1 MENKEEIIKL
11 KNITEAG
18 LDGVKSF
25 IITQLDEMVLP
36 FIYKN
41 DLMFSDDNNSIYQEY
56 LKINSDIN
64 NLYIIYSDESIS
76 LVDKKAQVNNL
87 IVELYRRTKD
97 LIVKVSLEE
106 KRKNCNDSTQLKI
119 K

>member
-1 MENKEEIIKL
+1 MENKEEIMQL
-11 KNITEAG
+11 KNINEAV

-41 DLMFSDDNNSIYQEY
+41 ELMFSDINSIYQEY
-56 LKINSDIN
+56 LRINADIN
-64 NLYIIYSDESIS
+64 NLYIIYSDKSIN
-76 LVDKKAQVNNL
+76 LVDKKAQINDWV
-87 IVELYRRTKD
+87 VELYKRTKD

-106 KRKNCNDSTQLKI
+106 KKTNNDNYTQLK
-119 K
+119 KK